1 MFCKRIVFIGVVAP
15 NLKHAVIGTL
25 FVLDIKTRIFLIYRR
40 DTILQ
45 IRSFMRNDEGYTL
58 EEIIMSLGAFLVSV
72 IFSFII
78 IYVTLQCDFGESIM
92 RWIGILPTGFSI
104 FLLVFGM
111 LIQIVE
117 NIFYDE

>member
-1 MFCKRIVFIGVVAP
+1 
-15 NLKHAVIGTL
+15 
-25 FVLDIKTRIFLIYRR
+25 
-40 DTILQ
+40 
-45 IRSFMRNDEGYTL
+45 MRNDEGYTL

-78 IYVTLQCDFGESIM
+78 IYVTLQFDFGESIM

-111 LIQIVE
+111 LIQIIE